1 MVVCLAL
8 KQKVTIGLIVIFYS
22 LCYVGIK
29 SALPYTPPLFFAA
42 TRTLIGG
49 LTLLPMLAFAGRG
62 ILPQRSNWRWIAIL
76 ALLST
81 GLGAAAMFF
90 AAEMTTVGIASVLGN
105 ISPLLTIIIAI
116 TFLHEVFTR
125 SKAVVLLLGVAGIIF
140 ISLPSLRISDGTGL
154 KGPLFALATSGLAA
168 ITNIVVKRL
177 LERQEL
183 LRMVTWQLLLGGII
197 LLFAS
202 FAFESWANI
211 QLTPGFFV
219 IVLLLGI
226 FGTAFTNYAWY
237 TLIQW
242 EDVGKVSMYF
252 FLVPVLGLLSG
263 VLFYRESVTLAQS
276 MGVALIILGTIL
288 LSRLKSSNKERPFNH
303 ASVLQVGGVA
313 GARSTIA
320 AQSSNV

>member
-1 MVVCLAL
+1 MVSSLAL
-8 KQKVTIGLIVIFYS
+8 KQRVTIGLIVIFYS

-49 LTLLPMLAFAGRG
+49 LTLLPMLALAGRG
-62 ILPQRSNWRWIAIL
+62 VLPHRSNWRWIAIL

-116 TFLHEVFTR
+116 TFLHEVLTKG
-125 SKAVVLLLGVAGIIF
+125 KAVVLFLGIAGIIF
-140 ISLPSLRISDGTGL
+140 ISLPSIRVSDGVGL

-168 ITNIVVKRL
+168 LTNIVVKRL

-183 LRMVTWQLLLGGII
+183 LRMVTWQLLLGGFI

-202 FAFESWANI
+202 FAFESWANV
-211 QLTPGFFV
+211 QLTPEFFV

-237 TLIQW
+237 TVIQW
-242 EDVGKVSMYF
+242 EDVGKMSMYF

-263 VLFYRESVTLAQS
+263 VVLYGESVTFVQGI
-276 MGVALIILGTIL
+276 GVALIILGTIL
-288 LSRLKSSNKERPFNH
+288 LSRLKSSNKQGPSEDKSLVR
-303 ASVLQVGGVA
+303 SGVVA
-313 GARSTIA
+313 GALATIA
-320 AQSSNV
+320 VHDSNE